1 MSPPNPK
8 RPPRSPRPPG
18 DSASR
23 QEPEVE
29 LPFDD
34 DEVAPLQADDPRPQR
49 VPQFPAGPRRRPRRG
64 PGGAS
69 REGRDRELPT
79 RFDSGEYEDPGH
91 SPAFLY
97 VERGPGVGQ
106 LLPVKQGVLVLG
118 RASTSDLRLQHPS
131 ISRRHAQLTRR
142 GDRLTLKDLGSQNG
156 TYVNRTRLSG
166 EVELRSGD
174 ELALGN
180 AILQLRGPG
189 PAPTRP
195 RSSASRTGSSL
206 RVGLGS
212 RRIILLAV
220 ATGSLVAVFLTLA
233 AMRFA
238 RLGREQAPA
247 GEVEAV
253 EAGEVETV
261 EAGQVAEAPAD
272 ATPEAQAGAE
282 PVEVAPS
289 VEEASPKTEVMAPVP
304 AAPAAKVRGASSAR
318 PVSAQAIAESGGKA
332 EAPRASA
339 SSKPRETGGKVKA
352 GSVKAAG
359 KPASAEPQA
368 GLVDEEAE
376 AEALARYEAGKVDS
390 ALALARSAQL
400 ETLAATLARFQEE
413 WRAGNAAL
421 SSGDP
426 ASAIPH
432 LSAALELDQRIA
444 KGWGALAPRI
454 RKALAQAQMQAGS
467 KP

>member
-18 DSASR
+18 DPASR

-64 PGGAS
+64 SAGSP
-69 REGRDRELPT
+69 REGRDRELPA

-106 LLPVKQGVLVLG
+106 LLPIKQGVLVLG

-142 GDRLTLKDLGSQNG
+142 GDHLTLKDLGSQNG
-156 TYVNRTRLSG
+156 TYVNRARLSG
-166 EVELRSGD
+166 EIELRSGD

-189 PAPTRP
+189 PAPQRP
-195 RSSASRTGSSL
+195 GSSSSRPATSL

-212 RRIILLAV
+212 RRLILLAA

-233 AMRFA
+233 VVRFA
-238 RLGREQAPA
+238 RLRQEPDRSGQ
-247 GEVEAV
+247 
-253 EAGEVETV
+253 V
-261 EAGQVAEAPAD
+261 EAGQLAEAPPAVPSEEGSEPP
-272 ATPEAQAGAE
+272 ALVEA
-282 PVEVAPS
+282 APS
-289 VEEASPKTEVMAPVP
+289 VEEVAPKP
-304 AAPAAKVRGASSAR
+304 AAPAPLPVAPATKVRSTSRAQ
-318 PVSAQAIAESGGKA
+318 PLSAQAIAESGGRP
-332 EAPRASA
+332 EAPKAPA
-339 SSKPRETGGKVKA
+339 SKPREPGIRVKA
-352 GSVKAAG
+352 GGGKAAL
-359 KPASAEPQA
+359 KPTAAEPISA
-368 GLVDEEAE
+368 TASDPEAQ
-376 AEALARYEAGKVDS
+376 AEALARYEAGNVES
-390 ALALARSAQL
+390 ALALARRAHL
-400 ETLAATLARFQEE
+400 ETLASTLARFQEE

-421 SSGDP
+421 AEGEP
-426 ASAIPH
+426 SAAIRH
-432 LSAALELDQRIA
+432 LSTALELDQQIA
-444 KGWGALAPRI
+444 KGWGSLAPKI
-454 RKALAQAQMQAGS
+454 RKALAQAHLQAGN

>member
-1 MSPPNPK
+1 
-8 RPPRSPRPPG
+8 
-18 DSASR
+18 
-23 QEPEVE
+23 
-29 LPFDD
+29 
-34 DEVAPLQADDPRPQR
+34 VAPLQADDPRPQR

-64 PGGAS
+64 PGGVP

-91 SPAFLY
+91 TPAFLY

-156 TYVNRTRLSG
+156 TYVNRARLSG

-189 PAPTRP
+189 PAPERP
-195 RSSASRTGSSL
+195 RTAASRPVSSL

-233 AMRFA
+233 AMRFL
-238 RLGREQAPA
+238 RQHGEPAPS
-247 GEVEAV
+247 EAV
-253 EAGEVETV
+253 EAE
-261 EAGQVAEAPAD
+261 QLAEAPASVD
-272 ATPEAQAGAE
+272 VVPEEGAGSEPAVPVEAAPPLEEALPAPE
-282 PVEVAPS
+282 PVAP
-289 VEEASPKTEVMAPVP
+289 APVP
-304 AAPAAKVRGASSAR
+304 ATPAGKVRSSAGAR
-318 PVSAQAIAESGGKA
+318 PLSAQAIAEGGGKS
-332 EAPRASA
+332 EAPRAA
-339 SSKPRETGGKVKA
+339 ASKPREPGVRVKP
-352 GSVKAAG
+352 GSGKAAV

-368 GLVDEEAE
+368 ELVSDSDKEAE
-376 AEALARYEAGKVDS
+376 AEALARYEAGHIDS
-390 ALALARSAQL
+390 ALALARRAQL
-400 ETLAATLARFQEE
+400 ETLASTLARFQEE

-421 SSGDP
+421 ANGDSS
-426 ASAIPH
+426 SAIQH
-432 LSAALELDQRIA
+432 LSAALELDQRIS
-444 KGWGALAPRI
+444 KGWGSLGPKI
-454 RKALAQAQMQAGS
+454 RKALAQAQLQAES
-467 KP
+467 KQ

>member
-18 DSASR
+18 DPASR
-23 QEPEVE
+23 PDPEVE

-64 PGGAS
+64 PTGAP
-69 REGRDRELPT
+69 REGRDRELPA

-91 SPAFLY
+91 TPAFLY

-142 GDRLTLKDLGSQNG
+142 GDHLTLKDLGSQNG
-156 TYVNRTRLSG
+156 TYVNRARLTG

-189 PAPTRP
+189 PAPERP
-195 RSSASRTGSSL
+195 RTASSRPGSSL

-212 RRIILLAV
+212 RRILLLAA

-233 AMRFA
+233 AMRFV
-238 RLGREQAPA
+238 RLRNEPGPTSNA
-247 GEVEAV
+247 
-253 EAGEVETV
+253 
-261 EAGQVAEAPAD
+261 EAGQLAETPAAEVAEGSEPPAPAK
-272 ATPEAQAGAE
+272 AAPVVEEVEPE
-282 PVEVAPS
+282 PVAP
-289 VEEASPKTEVMAPVP
+289 AAPVP
-304 AAPAAKVRGASSAR
+304 VPPAAKVRSTSRAQPLSAE
-318 PVSAQAIAESGGKA
+318 AIAGSGGKA
-332 EAPRASA
+332 EAPRTSA
-339 SSKPRETGGKVKA
+339 SKSQPGVRVKA
-352 GSVKAAG
+352 GGGKAAV
-359 KPASAEPQA
+359 KPAPVEPLTDA
-368 GLVDEEAE
+368 VSGEEAK
-376 AEALARYEAGKVDS
+376 AEALSRYEAGNVES
-390 ALALARSAQL
+390 ALALAKRAQL
-400 ETLAATLARFQEE
+400 ETLASTLARFQDE

-421 SSGDP
+421 AERDP
-426 ASAIPH
+426 ATAIRH
-432 LSAALELDQRIA
+432 LSVALELDQQIS
-444 KGWGALAPRI
+444 KGWGSLAPRI
-454 RKALAQAQMQAGS
+454 RKALAQAHLQAGS

>member
-23 QEPEVE
+23 PEPEVE

-64 PGGAS
+64 PAGAP

-91 SPAFLY
+91 TPAFLY

-118 RASTSDLRLQHPS
+118 RASNSDLRLQHPS

-142 GDRLTLKDLGSQNG
+142 GDHLTLKDLGSQNG

-180 AILQLRGPG
+180 ALLQLRGPG
-189 PAPTRP
+189 PAPARP
-195 RSSASRTGSSL
+195 RSSSSRPGSSL

-212 RRIILLAV
+212 RRILLLAV
-220 ATGSLVAVFLTLA
+220 ATGALVAVFLTLA
-233 AMRFA
+233 AMRFL
-238 RLGREQAPA
+238 RMGGEPAPSA
-247 GEVEAV
+247 EVEAV
-253 EAGEVETV
+253 EAE
-261 EAGQVAEAPAD
+261 QVAEVPAD
-272 ATPEAQAGAE
+272 VAPEAEAR
-282 PVEVAPS
+282 PVEVAPAL
-289 VEEASPKTEVMAPVP
+289 EEAHPEPEATAPVP
-304 AAPAAKVRGASSAR
+304 AAPAPKLRSPSRAR
-318 PVSAQAIAESGGKA
+318 PLSAQAIAESS
-332 EAPRASA
+332 PSP
-339 SSKPRETGGKVKA
+339 SKPRETGGRVKA
-352 GSVKAAG
+352 GSGKAAV
-359 KPASAEPQA
+359 KPAPAEPQA
-368 GLVDEEAE
+368 GLVSNPEAE
-376 AEALARYEAGKVDS
+376 AEALARYEAGNVDS
-390 ALALARSAQL
+390 ALSLARRAQL
-400 ETLAATLARFQEE
+400 ETLATTLTRFQEE

-421 SSGDP
+421 ASGDP
-426 ASAIPH
+426 SSAVQH
-432 LSAALELDQRIA
+432 LSAALELDQRIS
-444 KGWGALAPRI
+444 KGWGALAPKI
-454 RKALAQAQMQAGS
+454 RKALAQAQSQAGS
-467 KP
+467 TP

>member
-64 PGGAS
+64 PGGSS

-91 SPAFLY
+91 TPAFLY

-106 LLPVKQGVLVLG
+106 LLPIKQGVLVLG

-156 TYVNRTRLSG
+156 TYVNRSRLSS

-189 PAPTRP
+189 PAPARP
-195 RSSASRTGSSL
+195 RTSSTRTGSSL

-212 RRIILLAV
+212 RRILLLAV
-220 ATGSLVAVFLTLA
+220 ATGALVAVFLTLA
-233 AMRFA
+233 TKRFV
-238 RLGREQAPA
+238 RLG
-247 GEVEAV
+247 AV
-253 EAGEVETV
+253 AAEP
-261 EAGQVAEAPAD
+261 VAEAPAEVV
-272 ATPEAQAGAE
+272 PEAEAE
-282 PVEVAPS
+282 TVEVAPP
-289 VEEASPKTEVMAPVP
+289 VEAVPPETEAVEPVTSAPTP
-304 AAPAAKVRGASSAR
+304 ATKVRSGSGAR
-318 PVSAQAIAESGGKA
+318 PLSAESIAGSGGRREPGGRVKATSGKA
-332 EAPRASA
+332 
-339 SSKPRETGGKVKA
+339 
-352 GSVKAAG
+352 SVK
-359 KPASAEPQA
+359 PPPAEPQA
-368 GLVDEEAE
+368 GLVSNEEAE
-376 AEALARYEAGKVDS
+376 AEALAQYEAGHVDS
-390 ALALARSAQL
+390 ALSLARRARL
-400 ETLAATLARFQEE
+400 EPLATTLARFQEE

-421 SSGDP
+421 ANGDP
-426 ASAIPH
+426 SSAVQH
-432 LSAALELDQRIA
+432 LSAALELDQKISQ
-444 KGWGALAPRI
+444 GWGSLAPRI
-454 RKALAQAQMQAGS
+454 RKALTQAQTQAGAG
-467 KP
+467 K